1 MSRYVGVDDQKAAGF
16 PVTTACEAAGV
27 STSGYYNWRARQ
39 AAGPTERQLAEAEL
53 VALMRQLFDAADG
66 NYGVP
71 RMFKALRHAGLIVN
85 IKRVARLMR
94 LHGMAGRFRRR
105 RIRTTFPG
113 PDGYQIPDLVGRRFA
128 PGAPDVAWCQDITYI
143 PTREGWL
150 YLASV
155 LDLGSRRLLGYSMA
169 DHMRTELVLDALTM
183 AVAARGGDHAVA
195 GVIAHADRGSQYT
208 ANDYLDFCQAR
219 QLRPSVGKTGICW
232 DNAVAESF
240 WESVKRECL
249 QGQIFATR
257 AEARRAIFRWINWY
271 NTSRLHT
278 TLNGIPPIEWEQ
290 QYRQA
295 S

>member
-1 MSRYVGVDDQKAAGF
+1 VSRFRCVDDQKAAGF
-16 PVTTACEAAGV
+16 PVTAACEAAGV
-27 STSGYYNWRARQ
+27 STSGYYDWCGRE
-39 AAGPTERQLAEAEL
+39 AAGPTERQRAEAEL
-53 VALMRQLFDAADG
+53 VAWMREIFDASDG

-71 RMFKALRHAGLIVN
+71 RMHDELRRAGLVVN
-85 IKRVARLMR
+85 EKRVRRLMR
-94 LHGMAGRFRRR
+94 LHGMAGRCRRR
-105 RIRTTFPG
+105 RCRTTFPG
-113 PDGYQIPDLVGRRFA
+113 PDGYLIPDLIDRRFE

-143 PTREGWL
+143 PTGEGWL

-155 LDLGSRRLLGYSMA
+155 LDLGSRRLVGYSMA
-169 DHMRTELVLDALTM
+169 DHMRTRLVLDALGM
-183 AVAARGGDHAVA
+183 AVTARGGDHTVT

-208 ANDYLDFCQAR
+208 SNDYLEFCHVR
-219 QLRPSVGKTGICW
+219 QLRPSVGRTGVCW

-240 WESVKRECL
+240 WESLKRECI
-249 QGQIFATR
+249 QQRMFATR

-278 TLNGIPPIEWEQ
+278 GLNGIPPAEWEQ

>member
-1 MSRYVGVDDQKAAGF
+1 MSRYECVADQKAAGF
-16 PVTTACEAAGV
+16 PVNKACEVAEV
-27 STSGYYNWRARQ
+27 STSGFYDWSKRE
-39 AAGPTERQLAEAEL
+39 AAPPTEREIAEEAL
-53 VALMRQLFDAADG
+53 VALMREIFDAADG

-71 RMFKALRHAGLIVN
+71 RMHRELRHGGVVVN
-85 IKRVARLMR
+85 VKRVRRLMR
-94 LHGMAGRFRRR
+94 LHAMAGRCIRRR
-105 RIRTTFPG
+105 VRTTVPG
-113 PDGYQIPDLVGRRFA
+113 PDGYTIPDLVARAFA

-143 PTREGWL
+143 ATGEGWL

-183 AVAARGGDHAVA
+183 AIATRDGVAT

-208 ANDYLDFCQAR
+208 SNDYLDFCQTH
-219 QLRPSVGKTGICW
+219 QLRPSVGRVATCF

-240 WESVKRECL
+240 WASLKRECI
-249 QGQIFATR
+249 QGRVFATR
-257 AEARRAIFRWINWY
+257 AEARRAIFRWITWY
-271 NTSRLHT
+271 NTTRQHSSLDHT
-278 TLNGIPPIEWEQ
+278 SPINWEQ